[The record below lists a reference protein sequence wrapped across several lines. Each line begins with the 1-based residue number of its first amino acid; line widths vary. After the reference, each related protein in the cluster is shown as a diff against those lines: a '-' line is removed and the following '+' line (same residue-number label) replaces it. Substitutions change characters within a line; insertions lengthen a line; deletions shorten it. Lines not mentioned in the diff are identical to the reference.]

1 MYENWDFE
9 MGVIVGM
16 TVVVVGYFFGA
27 AMGWVVP

>member
-1 MYENWDFE
+1 